1 MTVYIKN
8 ERKGKEEKHDG
19 KWRDRGKGRRKKE
32 GKGKG
37 RERERERRAS
47 GLDEHTYFWMKAVV
61 ELYCAC
67 GKVP

>member
-19 KWRDRGKGRRKKE
+19 KWRDREGREEERR
-32 GKGKG
+32 KG
-37 RERERERRAS
+37 REKEERERRVS